1 MNSYYKFTLKLA
13 RSFSVGFTIFSPHY
27 NGWLMFEVRVACFIL
42 HFDRKGRRWFGF
54 ENYWNG

>member
-1 MNSYYKFTLKLA
+1 MNHKFTFKII

-27 NGWLMFEVRVACFIL
+27 NGWLMFELRLAFFAL
-42 HFDRKGRRWFGF
+42 HFNKNGRRWVGF